1 MIKSAPG
8 RREHRYGL
16 LVTGLGGL
24 LFTWDIPLL
33 RLASVDQWT
42 MTLTRGVFMFAAIGA
57 WWLAT
62 RRLNGDNTPFINGPA
77 GWLVVVTSTLANLF
91 FIAAIN
97 RTTAANLV
105 FILALNPIFC
115 AVLACVFLRE
125 RPPLGTWFAAVLA
138 LFGVGIIAYDGFA
151 TGTLTGNSMALVV
164 ALCMAVALTTMRKT
178 GKSVITSFAT
188 GSLLAALVA
197 SLWATPMAMPLAD
210 WGWLALNGLV
220 VIPLA
225 TALMAIGP
233 RYLPSAEVA
242 MFFLLDTVLTPLWVW
257 LLFTEVPTAHSI
269 GGGAVVIVAVLSHTI
284 WRYRTRGPVVAVG
297 TRGHALD
304 TAGE

>member
-1 MIKSAPG
+1 MTKAAPG

-33 RLASVDQWT
+33 RLAGVDQWT
-42 MTLTRGVFMFAAIGA
+42 MTLTRGVFMFVAISA
-57 WWLAT
+57 WWLA
-62 RRLNGDNTPFINGPA
+62 RRWLSGDATPFINGRA
-77 GWLVVVTSTLANLF
+77 GWLVVITSTLANLF
-91 FIAAIN
+91 FIAAIH

-115 AVLACVFLRE
+115 AIMACLFLRE

-138 LFGVGIIAYDGFA
+138 LLGVAIIAYDGLA
-151 TGTLTGNSMALVV
+151 TGTLAGDAMALVV

-178 GKSVITSFAT
+178 GKSVVTSFAT
-188 GSLLAALVA
+188 GSLMAALVA
-197 SLWATPMAMPLAD
+197 SLWATPMAMPLAG
-210 WGWLALNGLV
+210 WSWLAINGLV

-225 TALMAIGP
+225 TALMAVGP

-257 LLFTEVPTAHSI
+257 LVFSEVPSLHSFIGGIIVIAALLAHS
-269 GGGAVVIVAVLSHTI
+269 V
-284 WRYRTRGPVVAVG
+284 WRYRSSTTAVVA
-297 TRGHALD
+297 
-304 TAGE
+304 AGASAATGR

>member
-1 MIKSAPG
+1 MTKASLG
-8 RREHRYGL
+8 RREHHYGL

-33 RLASVDQWT
+33 RLAGVDQWT
-42 MTLTRGVFMFAAIGA
+42 MTLTRGVFMFAAISA
-57 WWLAT
+57 WWFAT
-62 RRLNGDNTPFINGPA
+62 RRQSGDDTPFINGRA

-91 FIAAIN
+91 FIAAIS

-115 AVLACVFLRE
+115 AILACLFLRE
-125 RPPLGTWFAAVLA
+125 RPPLATWSAVVLA
-138 LFGVGIIAYDGFA
+138 LFGVGTIAYDGLATNTFA
-151 TGTLTGNSMALVV
+151 GDAMALVV

-188 GSLLAALVA
+188 GSLMAALVA
-197 SLWATPMAMPLAD
+197 SIWATPMAMPLAD

-225 TALMAIGP
+225 TALMALGP

-242 MFFLLDTVLTPLWVW
+242 MFFLLDTVLTPIWVW
-257 LLFTEVPTAHSI
+257 LLFSEVPTIKSFV
-269 GGGAVVIVAVLSHTI
+269 GGAIVIAAVLFHTI
-284 WRYRTRGPVVAVG
+284 WRYRTGGPVVGVEMQAQ
-297 TRGHALD
+297 ALD
-304 TAGE
+304 IPGE